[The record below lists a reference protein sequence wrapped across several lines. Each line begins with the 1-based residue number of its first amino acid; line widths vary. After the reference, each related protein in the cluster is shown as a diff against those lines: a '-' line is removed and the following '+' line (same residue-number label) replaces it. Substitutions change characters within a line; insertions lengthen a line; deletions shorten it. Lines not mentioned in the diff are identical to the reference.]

1 MHRRTV
7 ISGLTALALGL
18 PALGF
23 GGAAIAAVPANIT
36 AALADKARPAA
47 DTARDAARKPGEL
60 LALAGVKPGQKVAD
74 FMMGGGYFT
83 RILAPAVGAT
93 GKVYGYQC
101 TEFIKFRAAYGAE
114 QSGVVADYKNVT
126 AVTNPLSATGLPDG
140 LDLVLTVQNY
150 HDLHLK
156 PFAADTAD
164 SVNKQIFKALKPGG
178 IYLIVDHAAAAGAP
192 LETADKLHRI
202 DEAVVKK
209 EVEAAGF
216 KLVAQD
222 DKLLGNPADDHTIN
236 VFQPAIRGKTDQF
249 VLKFQ
254 KPK

>member
-7 ISGLTALALGL
+7 VSGLTALALGV
-18 PALGF
+18 AGV
-23 GGAAIAAVPANIT
+23 AVAAVPANIA

-60 LALAGVKPGQKVAD
+60 LAMGEVKPGQKVAD

-83 RILAPAVGAT
+83 RVLAPAVGDK
-93 GKVYGYQC
+93 GHVYAYQSA
-101 TEFIKFRAAYGAE
+101 EFVKFRAAYGTE

-126 AVTNPLSATGLPDG
+126 PLTAPLSAVGLPDG

-156 PFAADTAD
+156 PFPADTAEA
-164 SVNKQIFKALKPGG
+164 VNRQVFKALKPGG

-202 DEAVVKK
+202 DEALVKK

-216 KLVAQD
+216 KLVAED
-222 DKLLGNPADDHTIN
+222 NKLLANPADDHTIN

-249 VLKFQ
+249 VLKFR